1 MDIQN
6 PVFRFEHLQ
15 NAASHSFTLGRV
27 PSVFFLPWLAKEMTK
42 DEAIAAHG
50 GPLHLPSNMGVLPVP
65 AFASCGSERG
75 ICGLV
80 TSILLFEF
88 CRQFSSG
95 RHFVE
100 VITFDAEA
108 FLQTLKTIEACRLH
122 GIPG

>member
-1 MDIQN
+1 MLKIKAVEAPEQDAPAGPQAH
-6 PVFRFEHLQ
+6 V
-15 NAASHSFTLGRV
+15 AA
-27 PSVFFLPWLAKEMTK
+27 
-42 DEAIAAHG
+42 
-50 GPLHLPSNMGVLPVP
+50 LPVP

-108 FLQTLKTIEACRLH
+108 FLQTMKTIEACRLH